1 MPEITKEI
9 KHALKHHHDISTFC
23 LKNLVYAIECQQT
36 FLDPTSQ
43 RGNDRNPH
51 PTIQAAYNRATL
63 LLQMTDEMH
72 GLLLDQ
78 LKDYLAIRPLNPKP
92 LTAPV
97 AQP

>member
-1 MPEITKEI
+1 MAEITKEI
-9 KHALKHHHDISTFC
+9 KQALKHHHDISTFC
-23 LKNLVYAIECQQT
+23 LRNLIYALECQQT
-36 FLDPTSQ
+36 FLDPAF
-43 RGNDRNPH
+43 H
-51 PTIQAAYNRATL
+51 PAHPPKPKPIVHAAYNRATL

-97 AQP
+97 PQP